1 MVFTVLTLSQLGN
14 VLAMRSEKESVFQ
27 QGLWSNPKLFG
38 VVLFT
43 FALQMGTIYIP
54 FLNQIFKTTPL
65 NLNEL
70 VLCLVLSTVV
80 FVAVEIKK
88 WIIRRRQ
95 FCSPRLK

>member
-14 VLAMRSEKESVFQ
+14 VLAMRSEKESIFQ
-27 QGLWSNPKLFG
+27 QGLWSNPQLLG

-43 FALQMGTIYIP
+43 VALQMATIYIP

-65 NLNEL
+65 SLNEL
-70 VLCLVLSTVV
+70 VFCLVLSTVV

-95 FCSPRLK
+95 SESP